1 MKALFR
7 LGAGALDDEY
17 TSKSDTKDLLSVHA
31 ILDKIQRLAM
41 TRDVAKQNAILKFQK
56 RPKLAGP
63 KEEVIADMVV
73 PYNAVLPHDW
83 SRYGNLIAKGSR
95 VNKSRPGS
103 SKGKIGKTKVI
114 GFKKLLNDWKRLEK
128 SLINLTGKKGAQGK
142 RIASQMKKIR
152 QNIGFKT
159 ST

>member
-1 MKALFR
+1 
-7 LGAGALDDEY
+7 
-17 TSKSDTKDLLSVHA
+17 
-31 ILDKIQRLAM
+31 
-41 TRDVAKQNAILKFQK
+41 
-56 RPKLAGP
+56 
-63 KEEVIADMVV
+63 MVV

-142 RIASQMKKIR
+142 QIASKMKEIR